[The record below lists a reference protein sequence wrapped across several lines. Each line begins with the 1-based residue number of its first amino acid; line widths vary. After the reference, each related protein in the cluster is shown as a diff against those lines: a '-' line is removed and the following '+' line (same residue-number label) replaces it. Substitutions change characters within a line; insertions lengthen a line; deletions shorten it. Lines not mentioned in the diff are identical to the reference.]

1 MPDDSGMVRV
11 SEETGLGV
19 AIATDANGR
28 YCQLDPYNG
37 AKLAL
42 AEAYRNVASSGA
54 VPAAVTNCLNFG
66 SPENPEVMWQ
76 FKQATAGL
84 ADGCLELGIPVTG
97 GNVSFYNQTGDVAIH
112 PTPVVG
118 VLGVIDDVARRIPSG
133 WQDAGNNIYLLG
145 TTRDELDGSVWSEV
159 IHDHLGGKPPV
170 VDLAAEKALAE
181 LLQGASLQGLLASTH
196 DLSEGGLAQTLVE
209 STLRFGMGARVWLN
223 EITERDGVDLTAA
236 LFSESTARV
245 IVSVGR
251 EDDVK
256 FVGLC
261 EARGIPVLRIGVTDA
276 SGQLEIQDIATWNLE
291 DLKASHGA
299 TIPELFG

>member
-1 MPDDSGMVRV
+1 
-11 SEETGLGV
+11 
-19 AIATDANGR
+19 
-28 YCQLDPYNG
+28 
-37 AKLAL
+37 
-42 AEAYRNVASSGA
+42 
-54 VPAAVTNCLNFG
+54 
-66 SPENPEVMWQ
+66 
-76 FKQATAGL
+76 
-84 ADGCLELGIPVTG
+84 

-159 IHDHLGGKPPV
+159 IHDHLGGRPPV

-291 DLKASHGA
+291 DLKTSHGA

>member
-1 MPDDSGMVRV
+1 
-11 SEETGLGV
+11 
-19 AIATDANGR
+19 
-28 YCQLDPYNG
+28 
-37 AKLAL
+37 
-42 AEAYRNVASSGA
+42 
-54 VPAAVTNCLNFG
+54 
-66 SPENPEVMWQ
+66 MWQ

-159 IHDHLGGKPPV
+159 IHDHLGGRPPV

-291 DLKASHGA
+291 DLKTSHGA

>member
-1 MPDDSGMVRV
+1 
-11 SEETGLGV
+11 
-19 AIATDANGR
+19 
-28 YCQLDPYNG
+28 
-37 AKLAL
+37 
-42 AEAYRNVASSGA
+42 
-54 VPAAVTNCLNFG
+54 
-66 SPENPEVMWQ
+66 MWQ

-170 VDLAAEKALAE
+170 VDLVAEKALAE

-276 SGQLEIQDIATWNLE
+276 SGQLEIQDIASWNLE
-291 DLKASHGA
+291 DLKTSHGA